1 MSGWPKL
8 LPEGRT
14 NGLMQKSKCPD
25 RPNISEPNK
34 TTPKTIKRKSVP
46 KMNISQHSQTK
57 SEVFSCILGAENET
71 SDMKWVKERKNFR
84 DRLQISLLILSK
96 F

>member
-34 TTPKTIKRKSVP
+34 TTPYDHKKK
-46 KMNISQHSQTK
+46 ISSEDENFTTFTNKVRGFLMHS
-57 SEVFSCILGAENET
+57 GGR
-71 SDMKWVKERKNFR
+71 ER
-84 DRLQISLLILSK
+84 DQ
-96 F
+96 